1 MGLVRNAT
9 NFNKDLPYRKYYEF
23 CFLLLPIMH
32 KLPDCLYVEN
42 LFLIISLF
50 KTSKLPSELILISSC
65 HCTWCSCK
73 LLYVYD
79 YDYSKMK
86 SVKII
91 CFIGNISSFCRI
103 KWDKASEFI
112 EVCLTTIWLFSFK
125 KVFRPVLLQDF
136 MCSRVVLWGWK
147 PGILFCLFPCIM
159 LRTLMPYVCGF
170 ASTFCLVLQ
179 LNKKK
184 W

>member
-1 MGLVRNAT
+1 MGLVHNST
-9 NFNKDLPYRKYYEF
+9 NFNKDLPYRKYHEF
-23 CFLLLPIMH
+23 CFLLLPIVH
-32 KLPDCLYVEN
+32 KFPDILKN
-42 LFLIISLF
+42 LFWLLICSRHLNCHLNLF
-50 KTSKLPSELILISSC
+50 WSPRFIALDA
-65 HCTWCSCK
+65 
-73 LLYVYD
+73 LLYMYD

-86 SVKII
+86 SIKII

-112 EVCLTTIWLFSFK
+112 EVCFTTIWLFPFK
-125 KVFRPVLLQDF
+125 KAFRPVLLQDF
-136 MCSRVVLWGWK
+136 MCSRVVLWGQK
-147 PGILFCLFPCIM
+147 FCLFPCIM